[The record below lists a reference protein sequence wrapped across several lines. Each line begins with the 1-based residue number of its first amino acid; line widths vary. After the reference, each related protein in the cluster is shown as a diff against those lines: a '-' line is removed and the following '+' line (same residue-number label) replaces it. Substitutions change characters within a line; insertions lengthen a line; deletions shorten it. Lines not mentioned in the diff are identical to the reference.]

1 MFAAAAAITILLQ
14 LLQQQVFFWCLE
26 LVIKMINYNMLQPS
40 DNFLKGTALLAFF
53 LHKMAP
59 D

>member
-14 LLQQQVFFWCLE
+14 LLLQQVFFWCLE

-40 DNFLKGTALLAFF
+40 DNFLKGTALLAFT
-53 LHKMAP
+53 
-59 D
+59 